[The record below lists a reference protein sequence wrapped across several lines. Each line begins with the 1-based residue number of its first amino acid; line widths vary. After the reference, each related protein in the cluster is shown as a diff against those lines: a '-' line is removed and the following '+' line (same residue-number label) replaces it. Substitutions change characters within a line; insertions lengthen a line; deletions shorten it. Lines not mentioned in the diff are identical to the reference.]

1 LEAAVVVTVFATE
14 DVLLAPTPELMAFEG
29 ALSAVEEGVNFTEVV
44 VAFEPAD
51 EDPEDAKDEEAPG
64 PEPPA
69 EVLVWIY
76 KSWSL
81 PGPC

>member
-1 LEAAVVVTVFATE
+1 
-14 DVLLAPTPELMAFEG
+14 MAFDG
-29 ALSAVEEGVNFTEVV
+29 ALSAIDDGVYFTEVV
-44 VAFEPAD
+44 VALEPAD
-51 EDPEDAKDEEAPG
+51 EDPEDAKDEDAPG

-69 EVLVWIY
+69 EAFVWIY